1 MGKDPISV
9 ELIENGGT
17 IRIGNYAEL
26 QFSGPVEGVIDAHH
40 TVVAPSH
47 RGQGLA
53 GVLFDALVNV
63 VEKKGWKVKPSCSY
77 IDKQF
82 ARYSELTRLVN
93 KG

>member
-1 MGKDPISV
+1 MSDHNA
-9 ELIENGGT
+9 ELELSEDGG
-17 IRIGNYAEL
+17 RIYLGNYAEL

-53 GVLFDALVNV
+53 GVLFNALVDV
-63 VEKKGWKVKPSCSY
+63 VKAKGWKVKPSCSY
-77 IDKQF
+77 IEKQF
-82 ARYSELTRLVN
+82 ERYPELTHLLM